1 MVDTMR
7 SINVKQIA
15 TVALI
20 LFVLVS
26 AGYLIMRNMGNT
38 AASPGTNDT
47 QSATQGPAHKVIV
60 YYFYGNA
67 RCDTCI
73 KIETYTQEALKSGF
87 PDALNDGRIEWRPV
101 NADEPTNA
109 HFIRDYNLSFRSV
122 VISDVKD
129 GKQVGW
135 KNLDKVWD
143 LTGDKQG
150 FIEYIQGNVKPY
162 LEAA

>member
-1 MVDTMR
+1 MKN
-7 SINVKQIA
+7 INIKQVA

-26 AGYLIMRNMGNT
+26 AAYLIMRNMGNT
-38 AASPGTNDT
+38 AADLGINNTGQNI
-47 QSATQGPAHKVIV
+47 AQGPANKIVV
-60 YYFYGNA
+60 YYFYGTA
-67 RCDTCI
+67 RCESCM
-73 KIETYTQEALKSGF
+73 KIEAYTKEALNAGF
-87 PDALNDGRIEWRPV
+87 PDALSDGRMEWRPV
-101 NADEPTNA
+101 NVDEPGNV

-129 GKQVGW
+129 GKQAGW
-135 KNLDKVWD
+135 KNLDRVWD
-143 LTGDKQG
+143 LLGDKQE